1 MEIIKPIA
9 LRACNDYR
17 KTIRNG
23 PVENRRPL
31 TLLLFPSNTDLPRST
46 FPRRWLWKW
55 RLSRKPRLE
64 QCAPNV
70 ESYNLHT
77 LPPYPKNLS
86 PTPSWGPNAI
96 EWSVSRQAAGSIG
109 FVPDTTIFL
118 LFPSPPPP
126 PLPVASLCLFHSIPP
141 SPLVADLFLL
151 RFVFCNPFALVH
163 ASPGYTLICNCFFPV
178 QYSIILLRF
187 IYFEFIYFFFFKF
200 TLDRIYVNFFPFF
213 FRFVQTNSDT
223 IYGYHKRSFWIDD
236 NVGWKVYFHESPWI
250 FNGTQLQS
258 VKRRYE

>member
-1 MEIIKPIA
+1 MQIIKSIA

-77 LPPYPKNLS
+77 LPPYPKNLL

-118 LFPSPPPP
+118 LFPSPLLHLS
-126 PLPVASLCLFHSIPP
+126 PLP
-141 SPLVADLFLL
+141 
-151 RFVFCNPFALVH
+151 RFVF
-163 ASPGYTLICNCFFPV
+163 STLYLRPPSCGPLSLTLCLLQPVCSRTRLSWLHLNLQLFFSCPI
-178 QYSIILLRF
+178 YSIHCIIA
-187 IYFEFIYFFFFKF
+187 IYLFRIHLFLFF
-200 TLDRIYVNFFPFF
+200 
-213 FRFVQTNSDT
+213 
-223 IYGYHKRSFWIDD
+223 
-236 NVGWKVYFHESPWI
+236 
-250 FNGTQLQS
+250 
-258 VKRRYE
+258 